1 MKLFTIGHSNHSI
14 ETFIDL
20 LKQYGITALADVRS
34 SPHSRYVPHFN
45 QTPLKNALLDAG
57 IAYVFLGSELGAR
70 PDDASCYVDG
80 KALYERIAAT
90 EAFQTGIQRVLKGV
104 ATHNIALMCAEKDP
118 ITCHRT
124 ILVCQQLRS
133 LPLEIHHIL
142 SDGALETHSQLEAR
156 LLKLHKLA
164 PTEPSEFG
172 QLNLF
177 SDAILSS
184 QPTVPQSGEDLLKEA
199 YQRQGD
205 RIAYVEKQEQPNE
218 PPN

>member
-45 QTPLKNALLDAG
+45 QMPLKNALLDAG
-57 IAYVFLGSELGAR
+57 ISYIFLGNELGAR
-70 PDDASCYVDG
+70 PTDASCYVNG

-90 EAFQTGIQRVLKGV
+90 DAFHNGIQRVLRGA

-118 ITCHRT
+118 ITCHRA

-142 SDGALETHSQLEAR
+142 PDGALESHSQLETR
-156 LLKLHKLA
+156 LLKLHKL
-164 PTEPSEFG
+164 EPFEFG
-172 QLNLF
+172 QLSLF
-177 SDAILSS
+177 SDKILSS
-184 QPTVPQSGEDLLKEA
+184 KPAAPQSGEDLLKEA
-199 YQRQGD
+199 YQLQGD
-205 RIAYVEKQEQPNE
+205 RIAYVEKQAQPNE
-218 PPN
+218 QDH